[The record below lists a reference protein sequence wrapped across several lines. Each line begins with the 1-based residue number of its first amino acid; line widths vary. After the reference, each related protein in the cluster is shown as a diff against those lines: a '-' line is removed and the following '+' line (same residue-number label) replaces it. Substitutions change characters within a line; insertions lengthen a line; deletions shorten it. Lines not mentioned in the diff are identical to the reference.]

1 MMTRIMLLFIRMF
14 TRRER
19 GKVTADP
26 ESGTAKTVE
35 FVADDAGN
43 VASAPD
49 KTVEAPIPDPG
60 VTIHVPAVDSVKKL
74 YQDALALV
82 LKFEGGY
89 VNDPDDPGGETNKGI
104 IKTVYDKYRQQ
115 KNLPVRSV
123 RDITEEEVGDIYAAN
138 YWDAGKC
145 GQLPPRLA
153 VVHFDSCVNVGVTQ
167 AAKFLQRSLG
177 VKDDGKVGSDTLS
190 AARLADENKVV
201 IVYLEK
207 RRAFYRYLADS
218 KPKLVKFL
226 KGWLKRVDQLEDF
239 VSHMNP

>member
-1 MMTRIMLLFIRMF
+1 MRIMLLFIRMF
-14 TRRER
+14 TRGRPAT
-19 GKVTADP
+19 KVDP
-26 ESGTAKTVE
+26 EAGTAKTVA

-43 VASAPD
+43 VTPASPVLAS
-49 KTVEAPIPDPG
+49 VPDPG

-104 IKTVYDKYRQQ
+104 IKKVYDKYRQQ
-115 KNLPVRSV
+115 RDLPVRSV
-123 RDITEEEVGDIYAAN
+123 KEITDEEIEDIYTEN
-138 YWDAGKC
+138 YWDAGQC
-145 GQLPPRLA
+145 PQLPPKLA

-177 VKDDGKVGSDTLS
+177 VKDDGKVGSNTLS
-190 AARLADENKVV
+190 AAWLVDVNKVV

-226 KGWLKRVDQLEDF
+226 KGWLKRVDQLENYVD
-239 VSHMNP
+239 HMNL